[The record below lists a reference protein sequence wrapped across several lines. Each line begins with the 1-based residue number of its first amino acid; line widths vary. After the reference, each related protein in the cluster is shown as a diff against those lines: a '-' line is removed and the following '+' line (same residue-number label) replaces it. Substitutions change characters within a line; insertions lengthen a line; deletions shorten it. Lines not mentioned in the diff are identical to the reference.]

1 MIAFLDLTSIRATT
15 HWKFGERHRGHC
27 SARCMCYL
35 LAMMDT
41 SDGHARR
48 TADLHISVVLISLII
63 GIKIFKV
70 YF

>member
-1 MIAFLDLTSIRATT
+1 MIAFLDLTSTCATT

-27 SARCMCYL
+27 STRCTCYL

-41 SDGHARR
+41 SDGHARS
-48 TADLHISVVLISLII
+48 TADLHVSLVLISLTI